1 MKSYE
6 EMAKSVLDKRDEYEK
21 SKKQHKKLNVALAL
35 SSSVILLGIAV
46 LSVGVGIWLSN
57 SPSSDSPKWSN
68 RLQGGA
74 DESRNDASATTNTSS
89 ESSQPDS
96 SEEASSASSSD
107 KTSSTISS
115 NNSDNPTYTIDS
127 FDKLNFYAGLLAIKR
142 GMSGVV
148 AGNFAE
154 TFYTPEEPPTGDPFN
169 DPWITH
175 SLLPDFSKSRFEV
188 YKAYYLKLNITE
200 PDNFIAE
207 KVGTGVIETVITDNS
222 FGLVITFKNGEN
234 YYTLSGKPFN
244 SEYYSD
250 AISFNSR
257 SYIEDGYSFTNWHT
271 YPHNIV
277 LKISR
282 GIVTEAR
289 FDYNYGVSEKADDA
303 FTPAD
308 IVSGSQRGAQAL
320 IRVNY
325 TELEKA
331 MPVVVE

>member
-6 EMAKSVLDKRDEYEK
+6 EMAKSVLDRRDEYEK
-21 SKKQHKKLNVALAL
+21 NRKQHKKLNVALAL
-35 SSSVILLGIAV
+35 SSSVIVLGIAV

-57 SPSSDSPKWSN
+57 SPSPNSPKWSN

-89 ESSQPDS
+89 ESSLPDS
-96 SEEASSASSSD
+96 SEESSSD
-107 KTSSTISS
+107 KASSSTSS
-115 NNSDNPTYTIDS
+115 DNGNTPTYAIDS

-142 GMSGVV
+142 GMNGGV

-188 YKAYYLKLNITE
+188 YEAYYLKLNIVD

-222 FGLVITFKNGEN
+222 FGLVITFKNGKN
-234 YYTLSGKPFN
+234 YYTLSGMPFN

-257 SYIEDGYSFTNWHT
+257 SYIENGYSFTNWHT

-277 LKISR
+277 LKISS
-282 GIVTEAR
+282 GIVTEAK
-289 FDYNYGVSEKADDA
+289 FDYNYGVSDKADDS
-303 FTPAD
+303 FTPVD
-308 IVSGSQRGAQAL
+308 IVSGSQRGAKAL

-325 TELEKA
+325 AELEKA